1 MIDNTYK
8 IERIEERINL
18 IRPHIVALEDDIYNN
33 PTSDEPS
40 KPSRQSVLND
50 FLLMLE
56 ALNLEKNSLTNDIID

>member
-1 MIDNTYK
+1 MIDNIYK

-33 PTSDEPS
+33 PTSDDPS

-56 ALNLEKNSLTNDIID
+56 ALNLEKNSLTNDIIE